1 MIMMNG
7 NYIFHVHT
15 YRCGHA
21 EHVPDEAYIIRALQ
35 LGASDIWF
43 SDHAPFPG
51 DPFRNRMRYEEL
63 PEYIDTL
70 QTLKRQY
77 TGRINIHIGLETEYL
92 PSFDTSGYY
101 KKLMGNTGIEFLL
114 LGQHMAELG
123 GNPVRYTFSMD
134 KTWLAENEY
143 KTLGDAIV
151 RGIET
156 GYFDFIAHPD
166 RIFRR
171 CKTWTSGM
179 SDVSSKIIQAAKS
192 RGIPLE
198 QNEASMRQK
207 EHFWPEFWMLAKG
220 QTQIIHGLDAHFVN
234 ELHGI

>member
-1 MIMMNG
+1 M
-7 NYIFHVHT
+7 
-15 YRCGHA
+15 
-21 EHVPDEAYIIRALQ
+21 D
-35 LGASDIWF
+35 
-43 SDHAPFPG
+43 
-51 DPFRNRMRYEEL
+51 
-63 PEYIDTL
+63 
-70 QTLKRQY
+70 
-77 TGRINIHIGLETEYL
+77 
-92 PSFDTSGYY
+92 
-101 KKLMGNTGIEFLL
+101 NTGIEFLL

-123 GNPVRYTFSMD
+123 ENPDRYTFSMD

-143 KTLGDAIV
+143 KALGDAIV

-156 GYFDFIAHPD
+156 GYFDFVAHPD

-179 SDVSSKIIQAAKS
+179 SDVSSKIIQTAKS
-192 RGIPLE
+192 RDIPLE

-207 EHFWPEFWMLAKG
+207 EHFWPEFWTLAKG